1 VIDRDRAR
9 ADTPGCLG
17 RVFLDSAGSSLA
29 PEPVVDAVVGHL
41 RREAE
46 VGGYVAAEE
55 RAAELAGLRDSI
67 ARLLGTAPGCIALTD
82 SATRAWAQFFYAVP
96 FAPGDRILLSE
107 AEYASNAVAA
117 LQRARA
123 DGALVE
129 VVPSNASGEL
139 DLDALERML
148 DERVRLLSVVHVPTN
163 GGLVNPVGEATRL
176 AHDVGALVL
185 LDACQSVGQLDVNVG
200 ELDVDAL
207 SATGRKWLRGPRGTG
222 VLYVRQALIAEL
234 EPPVVDLESATWTEP
249 DRYRLRDDARRFELW
264 EADVAARLGLAV
276 AVDYLLDLGVE
287 AVAAD
292 VATRAERLRELLRAI
307 PGVAVTDLGRHRS
320 GIVSFTVDGVTP
332 DDVRTALART
342 QVIVSVSSRTSTL
355 LDMSRRRLDS
365 VVRASPH
372 YFVSDDQLEAAAD
385 AVAAVSQARRSSS

>member
-1 VIDRDRAR
+1 MIDRDRAR

-17 RVFLDSAGSSLA
+17 RVFLDSAGSSLP
-29 PEPVVDAVVGHL
+29 PEPVVEAVIGHL

-55 RAAELAGLRDSI
+55 RADDLDGLRDSV

-82 SATRAWAQFFYAVP
+82 SATRAWAQFFYAVRL
-96 FAPGDRILLSE
+96 APGDRILLSE
-107 AEYASNAVAA
+107 TEYASNAVAA

-123 DGALVE
+123 HGALVE

-148 DERVRLLSVVHVPTN
+148 DERVRLLSIVHVPTN
-163 GGLVNPVGEATRL
+163 GGLVNPVYEATRL
-176 AHDVGALVL
+176 AHGVGALVL
-185 LDACQSVGQLDVNVG
+185 VDGCQSVGQLDVNVG

-222 VLYVRQALIAEL
+222 VLYVRQALIDEL

-264 EADVAARLGLAV
+264 EADVAARLGLAA
-276 AVDYLLDLGVE
+276 AVDYLLDLGVN

-292 VATRAERLRELLRAI
+292 VAARAERLRELLRAI
-307 PGVAVTDLGRHRS
+307 PGVTVTDLGRHRS
-320 GIVSFTVDGVTP
+320 GIVSFNVDGVTP

-342 QVIVSVSSRTSTL
+342 QVIVSVSGRTSTL
-355 LDMSRRRLDS
+355 LDMSRRQLDS

-372 YFVSDDQLEAAAD
+372 YFVSDDQLRAAAD
-385 AVAAVSQARRSSS
+385 AVAAVAGSV

>member
-1 VIDRDRAR
+1 MIDRDRAR
-9 ADTPGCLG
+9 ADTPGCLR
-17 RVFLDSAGSSLA
+17 RVFLDSAGSSLP
-29 PEPVVDAVVGHL
+29 PEPVVETVVGHL

-55 RAAELAGLRDSI
+55 RAGDLAGLRGSV
-67 ARLLGTAPGCIALTD
+67 ARLLGTAPDCIALTD

-96 FAPGDRILLSE
+96 LGPGDRILLSE
-107 AEYASNAVAA
+107 TEYASNAVAA

-123 DGALVE
+123 HGALVE

-148 DERVRLLSVVHVPTN
+148 DERVRLLSIVHVPTN
-163 GGLVNPVGEATRL
+163 GGLVNPVYEATRL
-176 AHDVGALVL
+176 AHGVGALVL
-185 LDACQSVGQLDVNVG
+185 VDGCQSVGQLDVNVG

-222 VLYVRQALIAEL
+222 VLYVRQALIGEL

-264 EADVAARLGLAV
+264 EADVAARLGLAT

-292 VATRAERLRELLRAI
+292 VAARAERLRELLYAI

-320 GIVSFTVDGVTP
+320 GIVSFTLDGVTP
-332 DDVRTALART
+332 DDVRTALARR
-342 QVIVSVSSRTSTL
+342 QVIVSVSGKPSTL
-355 LDMSRRRLDS
+355 LDMSRRQLDA

-385 AVAAVSQARRSSS
+385 AVAAVAG